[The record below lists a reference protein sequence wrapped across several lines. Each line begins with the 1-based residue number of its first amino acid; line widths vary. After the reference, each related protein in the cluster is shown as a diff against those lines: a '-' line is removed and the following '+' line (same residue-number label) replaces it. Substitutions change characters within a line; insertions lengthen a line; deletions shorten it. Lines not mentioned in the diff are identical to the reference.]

1 MTGDE
6 AEIKAEIVM
15 MTEGAEIIIMIATR
29 STAVMKSAAITEIT
43 DAEVEVL
50 TDTVVDIMM
59 IDTTG

>member
-6 AEIKAEIVM
+6 AERKAEIVM
-15 MTEGAEIIIMIATR
+15 MTEGAEIIITIATR
-29 STAVMKSAAITEIT
+29 STSVMKSAAITEIT

>member
-6 AEIKAEIVM
+6 AERKAEIVM

-29 STAVMKSAAITEIT
+29 STAVMMSAAITEIT
-43 DAEVEVL
+43 DAELGVL
-50 TDTVVDIMM
+50 TDTIVDIMM

>member
-6 AEIKAEIVM
+6 AERKAEIVM

-43 DAEVEVL
+43 DGEVEVL